1 MKFESKSPEQTK
13 NIGIKLTELIKNNSD
28 YFSQI
33 ILLTGD
39 LGAGKTVFVKG
50 LAQGLDLEVNITSPT
65 FNLINEYKGEPGL
78 IHMDF
83 YRLDKKDELIQI
95 GFEEYLNMKAVKA
108 IEWPQLAFDYIGNDF
123 IFIKIT
129 NLTENER
136 EIIIEAEGEKSKNIL
151 EGLNKYDNTR
161 D

>member
-1 MKFESKSPEQTK
+1 LKFQSNKPEHTK
-13 NIGIKLTELIKNNSD
+13 NIGKKIADIIKNNYN

-50 LAQGLDLEVNITSPT
+50 LADGLELDVNITSPT
-65 FNLINEYKGEPGL
+65 FNLINEYEGKPGL

-95 GFEEYLNMKAVKA
+95 GFEEYLNMEAVKA
-108 IEWPQLAFDYIGNDF
+108 IEWPQLAFNYLGNEF
-123 IFIKIT
+123 IFIKIS
-129 NLTENER
+129 NISENKR
-136 EIIIEAEGEKSKNIL
+136 EVMIEAEGKKSQNIL
-151 EGLNKYDNTR
+151 KGLKKYDNIR

>member
-1 MKFESKSPEQTK
+1 MVSENPEQTM
-13 NIGIKLTELIKNNSD
+13 NLGIKLASIIKNDSR

-33 ILLTGD
+33 ILLNGD

-50 LAQGLDLEVNITSPT
+50 LAQGLELGEEITSPT
-65 FNLINEYKGEPGL
+65 FNLINEYEGKPGL

-95 GFEEYLNMKAVKA
+95 GFEEYLNRDVVKA
-108 IEWPQLAFDYIGNDF
+108 IEWPQLVFDYIGDEF
-123 IFIKIT
+123 IFIKMT
-129 NLTENER
+129 NLTESKR
-136 EIIIEAEGEKSKNIL
+136 EVIIEAEGEKSKNIL
-151 EGLNKYDNTR
+151 EGLHNYDSIR

>member
-1 MKFESKSPEQTK
+1 MKFQSNKPEQTK
-13 NIGIKLTELIKNNSD
+13 KLGISLAEIIKNNNN
-28 YFSQI
+28 FSQI

-50 LAQGLDLEVNITSPT
+50 LAEGLELNVNITSPT
-65 FNLINEYKGEPGL
+65 FNLINEYEGKPGL

-95 GFEEYLNMKAVKA
+95 GFEEYLNMNAVKA
-108 IEWPQLAFDYIGNDF
+108 IEWPQLAFDYLGNEF
-123 IFIKIT
+123 IFIKIS
-129 NLTENER
+129 NVNENER

-151 EGLNKYDNTR
+151 EGLSNYDNIR

>member
-1 MKFESKSPEQTK
+1 MKFVSENPGQTK
-13 NIGIKLTELIKNNSD
+13 NIGIKLAEIIKNNSK

-39 LGAGKTVFVKG
+39 LGSGKTVFVKG
-50 LAQGLDLEVNITSPT
+50 LAEGLKLDVNITSPT
-65 FNLINEYKGEPGL
+65 FNLINEYEGKPGL

-95 GFEEYLNMKAVKA
+95 GLEEYLNMEAVKA
-108 IEWPQLAFDYIGNDF
+108 IEWPELAFQYLGNEF

-129 NLTENER
+129 NLTEKER

-151 EGLNKYDNTR
+151 EGLNKYDNIR
-161 D
+161 N

>member
-1 MKFESKSPEQTK
+1 MKFHSYKPEQTK
-13 NIGIKLTELIKNNSD
+13 NIGKKLADIIKNNYV

-50 LAQGLDLEVNITSPT
+50 LAEGLDLDVNITSPT
-65 FNLINEYKGEPGL
+65 FNLINEYEGKPGL

-95 GFEEYLNMKAVKA
+95 GFEEYLNMEAVKA
-108 IEWPQLAFDYIGNDF
+108 IEWPQLAFDYLGNEF
-123 IFIKIT
+123 IFIKIS
-129 NLTENER
+129 NISENKR
-136 EIIIEAEGEKSKNIL
+136 EVMIEGEGKKSQNIL
-151 EGLNKYDNTR
+151 KGLKKYDNIR

>member
-1 MKFESKSPEQTK
+1 MKFVSEKPEKTK
-13 NIGIKLTELIKNNSD
+13 ILGMKLAEIIKNNKN

-50 LAQGLDLEVNITSPT
+50 LAEGLDLEVNITSPT
-65 FNLINEYKGEPGL
+65 FNLINEYEGEPGL

-83 YRLDKKDELIQI
+83 YRLDKNDELIQI
-95 GFEEYLNMKAVKA
+95 GFEEYLNMEAVKA
-108 IEWPQLAFDYIGNDF
+108 IEWPELGFNYIGEEF

-129 NLTENER
+129 NLSENER
-136 EIIIEAEGEKSKNIL
+136 EVIIEAEGEKSQNIL
-151 EGLNKYDNTR
+151 KGLNKYDNTR